1 MRFIIL
7 HITLILSLLS
17 GHAQPVKVACV
28 GNSVTYGYKL
38 ADRSSHAY
46 PAQLQQLLGDN
57 YRVENFG
64 HSGATLLEKGHNPY
78 RELPAFKNAIA
89 FEPDIV
95 VIHLGL
101 NDTDPRNWPYYRDQF
116 TTDYI
121 DLIRTFRQ
129 LKPDTKVWICRMT
142 PIFSWHPRFKSSTRV
157 WYDQVQQE
165 IERVAKVTGVS
176 LIDLNTPLF
185 NRPDLFPDA
194 LHPTAE
200 GAGIIAKTVY
210 SAITGDFGGLQL
222 PAVFTDHMVMQRNRP
237 VRFRGTANAATRVT
251 VRFAGQTGETQ
262 TGGNGIW
269 EVEFPPMK
277 AGGPYSATIESGG
290 SIIELADILMGE
302 VWICSGQ
309 SNMAFRLRDA
319 ATAGEDIPL
328 AANSRLRFFDMKEIA
343 PTAAVEWNDSV
354 LERVNRLDYYHPT
367 SWTLSDSI
375 TAKEFSAVAYH
386 FGRMLQEQLGVP
398 VGLIHNAIG
407 GSPTEAWI
415 DRKSMECDPLMVDF
429 FTQWSNNDFID
440 RWVRERGMQNIAGA
454 KENPFQQHPYKP
466 SYLFESGM
474 APIIRYPVAGAI
486 WYQGESNANNVEL
499 HEQLLP
505 AMVESWRNAWG
516 ERFPFYYVQLS
527 SMETG
532 RESWGH
538 FRDSQRRLTEQIP
551 RSGMVV
557 SSDLGHRT
565 DVHPRRKKEVGERL
579 ARLALADSYGKEI
592 QKSGPLFREVR
603 FEGEKAIVTFSE
615 AKRLHTSDNHEVRE
629 AELAGADKIFY
640 PAKVVIRG
648 NELVVTSDKVPHP
661 AFVRYGWSSYT
672 EGNLVNEAGMPASTF
687 STEFM
692 TIQQHPTWK

>member
-78 RELPAFKNAIA
+78 RALPAFENAVA
-89 FEPDIV
+89 FEPEIV

-101 NDTDPRNWPYYRDQF
+101 NDTDPSNWPKYRDQF

-129 LKPDTKVWICRMT
+129 LKPDTKVWICHMT

-165 IERVAKVTGVS
+165 IERVAKVTGVP

-200 GAGIIAKTVY
+200 GAGIIAKTGY
-210 SAITGDFGGLQL
+210 SALTGDFGGLQL

-237 VRFRGTANAATRVT
+237 VKFRGTANAATRVT
-251 VRFAGQTGETQ
+251 
-262 TGGNGIW
+262 
-269 EVEFPPMK
+269 
-277 AGGPYSATIESGG
+277 
-290 SIIELADILMGE
+290 
-302 VWICSGQ
+302 
-309 SNMAFRLRDA
+309 
-319 ATAGEDIPL
+319 
-328 AANSRLRFFDMKEIA
+328 
-343 PTAAVEWNDSV
+343 
-354 LERVNRLDYYHPT
+354 
-367 SWTLSDSI
+367 
-375 TAKEFSAVAYH
+375 
-386 FGRMLQEQLGVP
+386 
-398 VGLIHNAIG
+398 
-407 GSPTEAWI
+407 
-415 DRKSMECDPLMVDF
+415 
-429 FTQWSNNDFID
+429 
-440 RWVRERGMQNIAGA
+440 
-454 KENPFQQHPYKP
+454 
-466 SYLFESGM
+466 
-474 APIIRYPVAGAI
+474 
-486 WYQGESNANNVEL
+486 
-499 HEQLLP
+499 
-505 AMVESWRNAWG
+505 
-516 ERFPFYYVQLS
+516 
-527 SMETG
+527 
-532 RESWGH
+532 
-538 FRDSQRRLTEQIP
+538 
-551 RSGMVV
+551 
-557 SSDLGHRT
+557 
-565 DVHPRRKKEVGERL
+565 
-579 ARLALADSYGKEI
+579 
-592 QKSGPLFREVR
+592 VR

-640 PAKVVIRG
+640 PAEVVIIGDHLEMRS
-648 NELVVTSDKVPHP
+648 EKVPLP
-661 AFVRYGWSSYT
+661 AFVRYGLSSYT